1 MYVPLDFEAELTVS
15 HGVKRGEMNS
25 EVVGDDRAEIL

>member
-15 HGVKRGEMNS
+15 LDVKWGEMNS